1 MAYLHYFKEALQR
14 NTRLGLESPYFLH
27 EDTRYLDHDFNA
39 QFPYLILNTF
49 GRLEPKDLTG
59 TCIPIH
65 NQLQTVLNDKLGI
78 LSYFTIGYVT
88 LNGIDVYHQ
97 TEDSLKRFL
106 SDGINLRSAN
116 LHAWLT
122 LPSMEIIDMTFPTSY
137 GVINNK
143 NEMLGQVIVKHYSE
157 LKGGM
162 SYHPMII
169 GTEYLEKSVWKN

>member
-1 MAYLHYFKEALQR
+1 MSYLHDFKEALQR
-14 NTRLGLESPYFLH
+14 NTRLGLESPFFSY
-27 EDTRYLDHDFNA
+27 EDTRYLTNDFNA

-49 GRLEPKDLTG
+49 GMLEPKDLTG

-88 LNGIDVYHQ
+88 LNGRDIYHQ
-97 TEDSLKRFL
+97 TEDSLKRLL
-106 SDGINLRSAN
+106 SDGIDSRSTN

-122 LPSMEIIDMTFPTSY
+122 LSSMEIIDMTLPTSY
-137 GVINNK
+137 GAINNK
-143 NEMLGQVIVKHYSE
+143 NEMLGLDITKHYSE
-157 LKGGM
+157 LKGDM